1 MCGYILAQFT
11 SSPVLIVHIIMRA
24 DATLKYAYSH
34 LQLLYY

>member
-11 SSPVLIVHIIMRA
+11 SSPVLIVHIMRA